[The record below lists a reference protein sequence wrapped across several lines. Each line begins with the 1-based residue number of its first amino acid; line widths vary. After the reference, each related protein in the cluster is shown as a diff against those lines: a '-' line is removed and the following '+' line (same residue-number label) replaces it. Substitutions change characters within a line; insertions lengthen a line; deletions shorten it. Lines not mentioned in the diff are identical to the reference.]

1 MSLPLEADQNKIVGC
16 FVLYRVIECKI
27 CRSIRM
33 NTHTFHTI
41 DTIDST
47 VICICIERQK
57 FHHDFVLVTINQ
69 QILNPE
75 WFKKI
80 LLRKL

>member
-1 MSLPLEADQNKIVGC
+1 
-16 FVLYRVIECKI
+16 
-27 CRSIRM
+27 M

-57 FHHDFVLVTINQ
+57 FHLDFVLVTMNQ